1 MPVIAV
7 LLLAVFFGV
16 MIWFTVSSVRDVA
29 KLAEERRTRSI
40 DQDLVEGRLVR
51 IEEAIDAMAVQIER
65 LTVSIP
71 NVFLWIVFGER
82 IVWLLRLRMQPHF
95 AAES

>member
-1 MPVIAV
+1 MPVLVV

-65 LTVSIP
+65 LTEHQRSLLGGSEP
-71 NVFLWIVFGER
+71 SLPQEDPHRTER
-82 IVWLLRLRMQPHF
+82 PR
-95 AAES
+95 